1 MLYNKS
7 QDLIKQFKLDMGRNN
22 FFSLSGERFQFDV
35 KILVPILL
43 GFVDMSLLL
52 PSIVYNHF
60 VFFCFP
66 PATFAFVISSICL
79 SKLDFLEFRKSC
91 YSWGCIPNSK
101 FLDWIEPNLSPRLTI
116 HIEQDDYFQNQH
128 HYLCEVATKYNV
140 GYNFHICIQIWI
152 TDI

>member
-22 FFSLSGERFQFDV
+22 FFSLSGERFQVDV

-43 GFVDMSLLL
+43 GIVDMSLLL
-52 PSIVYNHF
+52 PSILYNQV
-60 VFFCFP
+60 VFFFF

-91 YSWGCIPNSK
+91 YS
-101 FLDWIEPNLSPRLTI
+101 LRMHPR
-116 HIEQDDYFQNQH
+116 
-128 HYLCEVATKYNV
+128 
-140 GYNFHICIQIWI
+140 
-152 TDI
+152 